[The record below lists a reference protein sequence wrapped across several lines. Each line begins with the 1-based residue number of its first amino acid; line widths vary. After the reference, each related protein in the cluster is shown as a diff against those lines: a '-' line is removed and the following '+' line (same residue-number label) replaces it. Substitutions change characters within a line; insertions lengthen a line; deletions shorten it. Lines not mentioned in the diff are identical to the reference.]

1 MWGAKIQR
9 ILAHPLFIRVVFI
22 GSVLFVFG
30 LSTATATWFYLK
42 SQVQGLVVAMPDFYG
57 KTEAETRQICRDF
70 GLTLVVEPK
79 LVASPLVE
87 RGHVLLQ
94 VPRAG
99 NKIKSGR
106 KVEVTFSAGAEKKL
120 VPKLKGE
127 TQNFAATLLEDA
139 GLKARVVARVPSAT
153 VPRGRIISQSPLP
166 GEDTNPRLGATLLIS
181 DGPQSAYYVM
191 PRLLRRDFLTVK
203 RFLEEGGFRVVPKY
217 EARDPDLGEIV
228 LEQTPDPGYPVTK
241 AQTINLVVNKD
252 L

>member
-9 ILAHPLFIRVVFI
+9 ILAHPLFLRVVFV
-22 GSVLFVFG
+22 GAVLFVFA

-42 SQVQGLVVAMPDFYG
+42 HQVQGRVVAMPDFYG
-57 KTEAETRQICRDF
+57 KTEAETRQLCNDF
-70 GLTLVVEPK
+70 GLTLAIEPK
-79 LVASPLVE
+79 LVASPVIE

-120 VPKLKGE
+120 VPKLNGE
-127 TQNFAATLLEDA
+127 TQNFAAALLEDA
-139 GLKARVVARVPSAT
+139 GLKARVIARVPSTT

-181 DGPQSAYYVM
+181 DGPQSPYYVM
-191 PRLLRRDFLTVK
+191 PRLVGKDFLTVK
-203 RFLEEGGFRVVPKY
+203 RFLEERGFRVVPKY
-217 EARDPDLGEIV
+217 ESRDLDQGEVV
-228 LEQTPDPGYPVTK
+228 LEQSPDPGYPVTK
-241 AQTINLVVNKD
+241 AQTINLIVNKD